1 LAAGGL
7 ARDVAVSAGHL
18 DRIELRGIR
27 VFGRHGA
34 NPGERDVP
42 QPFDIEVA
50 AELDLA
56 AARAGDALEDTLDY
70 DALHKRI
77 TAIVRETSY
86 ALLERLGADILAAIL
101 ADGRVER
108 ARVSIAKPLLLAGA
122 TPVVTVY
129 GARADRDRS

>member
-1 LAAGGL
+1 MN
-7 ARDVAVSAGHL
+7 ARHP
-18 DRIELRGIR
+18 DRVELRGIR
-27 VFGRHGA
+27 VLGRHGA

-42 QPFDIEVA
+42 QPFDIDIA
-50 AELDLA
+50 AELDLS

-70 DALHKRI
+70 DALHRRI

-108 ARVSIAKPLLLAGA
+108 AQVSIAKPRLLAGA
-122 TPVVTVY
+122 TPVVTVF
-129 GARADRDRS
+129 GARTDRDRG